1 MKRRLF
7 LTGEMGC
14 GKSTAILTAVGERLP
29 QFGGFLTRRVRNQ
42 QGQAVS
48 FYLTSP
54 DGAKQATFLD
64 CSGPKAQVDLS
75 VFQTLAP
82 ELMAGNIV
90 ILDEIGG
97 MELLCPRFMEAL
109 DKLLAS
115 DVPILGVLKGE
126 GPASTMIRRL
136 GLAEEYE
143 IAAKDLRKR
152 LSEDE
157 NALIYCCSQYD
168 PQAFV
173 LAEQWVKEYC
183 HE

>member
-1 MKRRLF
+1 VKRRLF

-14 GKSTAILTAVGERLP
+14 GKSTAILTAVGGKLP
-29 QFGGFLTRRVRNQ
+29 QFGGFLTKRVRNQ

-64 CSGPKAQVDLS
+64 CSGPKAQVHME

-82 ELMAGNIV
+82 ELMVGQIV

-97 MELLCPRFMEAL
+97 MELLCPEFTAAL
-109 DKLLAS
+109 DALLAS

-126 GPASTMIRRL
+126 GPASAMIRRL
-136 GLAEEYE
+136 GLTEEYE
-143 IAAKDLRKR
+143 KTANALQKR
-152 LSEDE
+152 LTEDE
-157 NALIYCCSQYD
+157 NTLVYQCSQFD
-168 PQAFV
+168 PQALT
-173 LAEQWVKEYC
+173 LAEQWVKEYA
-183 HE
+183 HD